1 MLRLIV
7 LVLILANAGYYT
19 WVNGML
25 APYGLAPLVQTEPQ
39 RMAQQIKPQALRVVT
54 PNEASL
60 TQQSNPTPPSSAAE
74 CLQVGIFNDEQ
85 AMVLKER
92 LNNALPAGSWQL
104 DSVLEPAK
112 WLVYMGKYSSADAVI
127 KKQVELRSLGV
138 PFEPLTLATLEP
150 GLSLGSFETRSDAD
164 LALARIAKR
173 GVKTAKVVQERT
185 ELRGQRL
192 KIAAVT
198 ADLRNQLDSI
208 KPQLAGKVFLSCK

>member
-1 MLRLIV
+1 MLPSV
-7 LVLILANAGYYT
+7 SMT
-19 WVNGML
+19 K
-25 APYGLAPLVQTEPQ
+25 PL
-39 RMAQQIKPQALRVVT
+39 
-54 PNEASL
+54 
-60 TQQSNPTPPSSAAE
+60 PT
-74 CLQVGIFNDEQ
+74 L
-85 AMVLKER
+85 
-92 LNNALPAGSWQL
+92 
-104 DSVLEPAK
+104 
-112 WLVYMGKYSSADAVI
+112 
-127 KKQVELRSLGV
+127 V